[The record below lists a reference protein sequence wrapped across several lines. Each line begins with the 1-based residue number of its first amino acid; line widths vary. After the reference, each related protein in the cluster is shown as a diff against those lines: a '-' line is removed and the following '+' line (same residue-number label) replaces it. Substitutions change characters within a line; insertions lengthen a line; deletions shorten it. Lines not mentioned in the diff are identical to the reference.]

1 MSTNE
6 YSDKKRQLASK
17 LVQDRRRLL
26 DSLTSNRP
34 ITTEAIASFEAEF
47 ADLVKEYK
55 IAYEQADVI
64 ERQEMKKEIKQTKIK
79 RRERHISN
87 T

>member
-34 ITTEAIASFEAEF
+34 IPVTFMTPTAFKRFSSLAS
-47 ADLVKEYK
+47 VP
-55 IAYEQADVI
+55 
-64 ERQEMKKEIKQTKIK
+64 
-79 RRERHISN
+79 
-87 T
+87 